1 MSTFKPSKYQQ
12 AIYDFIANGN
22 GNAVVGAVAGS
33 GKSTT
38 IVNALN
44 IIPSHKTKVFLA
56 FNKAIVE
63 ELKKKVTA
71 PNTTVQTLHSA
82 GFSAMMRTYKSKL
95 DTYKYTNFLKDSL
108 YLLSETVS
116 VDTPNDEV
124 SAFKSRVLKLLDLS
138 RAGLLNNADDIVD
151 CAMAHD
157 IDLSGDEA
165 EVVLKLMQWGIDQV
179 TKIDFADMIWITVMK
194 NLRVQT
200 YDWVMVDEC
209 QDLSP
214 MQNKLFQMM
223 VEPKNGRFVA
233 VGDRAQSIQ
242 YFAGAGNDSFDNIAN
257 LPNTIELPLSIC
269 YRCPKSVV
277 AKAKELVPQ
286 IEAAEWA
293 EEGIVETVLDLKKAK
308 AGDMVLSR
316 VTSELVKCCMKY
328 IRAGIPA
335 YVKGQDIG
343 AGLKSIIK
351 RSKKTNV
358 TELFEFLQDELYKI
372 QTSTAKR
379 LNISMEEAKDD
390 KRYIA
395 FEDKCNTLSVIADG
409 CEDTGAMVK
418 KIDVLFKDS
427 DKGICFSTI
436 HKSKGLE
443 ADNVFIIALNKL
455 PLQRAM
461 KNPIQAQQEWNLYY
475 VAVTR
480 SKKALYMVAEETS
493 KIKIQ

>member
-12 AIYDFIANGN
+12 AIYDFIANGS

-44 IIPSHKTKVFLA
+44 VIPENKSKVFLA

-63 ELKKKVTA
+63 ELKKKITA

-82 GFSAMMRTYKSKL
+82 GFSAMIRTYKSRL
-95 DTYKYTNFLKDSL
+95 NNYKYNEFLKDNI
-108 YLLSETVS
+108 YMLSNTIS
-116 VDTPNDEV
+116 VDTPNDEI
-124 SAFKSRVLKLLDLS
+124 SAFKMRVLKLLDLS
-138 RAGLLNNADDIVD
+138 RAGLLNNIEDIID
-151 CAMAHD
+151 CAFDHD

-179 TKIDFADMIWITVMK
+179 SKIDFCDMIWITVMK

-223 VEPKNGRFVA
+223 IEPKFGRFIA

-257 LPNTIELPLSIC
+257 IPNTIELPLSIC
-269 YRCPKSVV
+269 YRCPKLVV

-286 IEAAEWA
+286 IEPAEWA
-293 EEGIVETVLDLKKAK
+293 EDGIVEVVYDLKKAK

-316 VTSELVKCCMKY
+316 VTSELVRCCMKY

-343 AGLKSIIK
+343 AGLKSLIK
-351 RSKKTNV
+351 RSKKNNI
-358 TELFEFLQDELYKI
+358 TELFEFLEDELYKI
-372 QTSTAKR
+372 QTATAKR
-379 LNISMEEAKDD
+379 LNISIEEAKDD

-395 FEDKCNTLSVIADG
+395 FEDKISTLSVIADG
-409 CEDTGAMVK
+409 CEDVGCMLK
-418 KIDVLFKDS
+418 KIDILFKDS

-443 ADNVFIIALNKL
+443 ADNIFIIALNKL
-455 PLQRAM
+455 PLKRAM
-461 KNPIQAQQEWNLYY
+461 KNPIQAQQEWNLAY
-475 VAVTR
+475 VAYTR
-480 SKKALYMVAEETS
+480 AKKALYLVDEETA
-493 KIKIQ
+493 KIKI

>member
-12 AIYDFIANGN
+12 AIYDFIANGS

-44 IIPSHKTKVFLA
+44 IIPSNKTKVFLA

-63 ELKKKVTA
+63 ELKKKITA

-95 DTYKYTNFLKDSL
+95 DTYKYSNFLKDSI
-108 YLLSETVS
+108 YLLSETIS

-124 SAFKSRVLKLLDLS
+124 SAFKLRVLKLLDLS
-138 RAGLLNNADDIVD
+138 RAGLLNNTDDIMD

-179 TKIDFADMIWITVMK
+179 AKIDFADMIWITVMK

-200 YDWVMVDEC
+200 YDWVMIDEC

-223 VEPKNGRFVA
+223 VEPKNGRFIA

-242 YFAGAGNDSFDNIAN
+242 YFAGAGNDSFDNIAK

-269 YRCPKSVV
+269 YRCPKAVV

-286 IEAAEWA
+286 IESAEWA
-293 EEGIVETVLDLKKAK
+293 AEGIVETVSDLKKAK

-316 VTSELVKCCMKY
+316 VTSYLVLTCMKY
-328 IRAGIPA
+328 IKKGIPA
-335 YVKGQDIG
+335 YIKGQDIG
-343 AGLKSIIK
+343 AGLKNMIK
-351 RSKKTNV
+351 RSKKTNIND
-358 TELFEFLQDELYKI
+358 LFTFLADELYKI
-372 QTSTAKR
+372 QTTTAKR
-379 LNISMEEAKDD
+379 LNISLEEAKDD
-390 KRYIA
+390 RRYIL
-395 FEDKCNTLSVIADG
+395 FEEKIGTLSALSED
-409 CEDTGAMVK
+409 CSDTGCMLK
-418 KIDVLFKDS
+418 KIDILFKDS
-427 DKGICFSTI
+427 AQGICFSTI

-443 ADNVFIIALNKL
+443 ADNIFIIGLDKL
-455 PLQRAM
+455 PLKRAM
-461 KNPIQAQQEWNLYY
+461 NNPISAQQELNLKY
-475 VAVTR
+475 VAITR
-480 SKKALYMVAEETS
+480 GKKSLRFVDCS
-493 KIKIQ
+493 VKDIKIQ